1 LEIRNRRRQRIEN
14 GEDKW
19 KGEDR
24 GWGRLME
31 GSG

>member
-1 LEIRNRRRQRIEN
+1 MGKINGRERIED
-14 GEDKW
+14 GEDYW

-31 GSG
+31 GRG